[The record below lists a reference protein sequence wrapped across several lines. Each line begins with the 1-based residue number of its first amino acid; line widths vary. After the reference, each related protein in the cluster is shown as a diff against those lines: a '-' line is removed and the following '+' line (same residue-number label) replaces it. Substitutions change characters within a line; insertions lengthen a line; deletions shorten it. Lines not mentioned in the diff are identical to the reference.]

1 MVFVCCFITARYG
14 VWLSSLWRTSTH
26 SISLA
31 SNLEIFPSL
40 LSYRPILTCLSLLC
54 VCVQVAEDP
63 QEGTQLQL
71 PHLKGQ
77 AVEEMLNAVY
87 RRYCG

>member
-1 MVFVCCFITARYG
+1 M
-14 VWLSSLWRTSTH
+14 
-26 SISLA
+26 
-31 SNLEIFPSL
+31 
-40 LSYRPILTCLSLLC
+40 
-54 VCVQVAEDP
+54 QVAEDP

-87 RRYCG
+87 RRYCGWVYSLCGGRCGLVGFSRCFVRRVPYTDATC